1 MQPVTRPGS
10 YWSPCQGPSPGPGDP
25 RGEAGRSLTS
35 HPTGHAGLTY
45 PAPSRSAAS
54 PLTPGLWASDPRQ
67 SPKSKVPLRR
77 GEFSSSEDIQS
88 GITSKQAPCK
98 EPECQLCWSL
108 RLLLKGI
115 PRNLQVLTSW
125 PFSRSQDPLEVGDL
139 CCMFQNLVC

>member
-1 MQPVTRPGS
+1 MFKGIFRMQPVTRPGS

-98 EPECQLCWSL
+98 EPECQLCCPHSVPWASYSPSRALLLASL
-108 RLLLKGI
+108 RCNK
-115 PRNLQVLTSW
+115 NTY
-125 PFSRSQDPLEVGDL
+125 SQGVR
-139 CCMFQNLVC
+139 VK